1 MKIHILYLL
10 TLASFIYCIPFS
22 IYGADQL
29 SKRVEKNRACVTDN
43 DTIHVIG
50 HALIDM
56 NLLWTYFDTMK
67 MMNDSLRQTVVFMD
81 EFPDYT
87 MVPIE
92 VYETLSLALVKLRF
106 LSMS

>member
-1 MKIHILYLL
+1 
-10 TLASFIYCIPFS
+10 
-22 IYGADQL
+22 
-29 SKRVEKNRACVTDN
+29 
-43 DTIHVIG
+43 
-50 HALIDM
+50 
-56 NLLWTYFDTMK
+56 
-67 MMNDSLRQTVVFMD
+67 MD